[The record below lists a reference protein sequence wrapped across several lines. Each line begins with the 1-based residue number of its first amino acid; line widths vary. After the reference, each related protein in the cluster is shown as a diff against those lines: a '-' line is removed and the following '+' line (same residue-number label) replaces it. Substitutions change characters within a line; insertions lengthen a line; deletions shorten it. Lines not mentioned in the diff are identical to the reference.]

1 MTGMMGTS
9 EPAEHTIGSMIHGHI
24 LAQAISLGGYW
35 WVLSHGALSRGDDQ

>member
-1 MTGMMGTS
+1 MKGMMGTS

-24 LAQAISLGGYW
+24 LAQAIRYW